1 MTTRTLPDN
10 LTLYY
15 GGHQPDEGR
24 MCVMEAVAWV
34 AGEPHSDT
42 PSCTNPVVASF
53 ARALNDRVDDDA
65 LRTQLLAPLIPE
77 LLGHPASNPEINRIL
92 AFKCADYAVRQV
104 APRALESAKLPDEAT
119 TLRALAPVTD
129 QTSAARA
136 ADAADAAAYAARAA
150 AYAAADAADAAR
162 AARAAARA
170 AAYAA
175 ADAAYA
181 ADAADAAADAA
192 DAARAAAKE
201 QEYEQAAAFL
211 KELCAVARMPVA
223 A

>member
-10 LTLYY
+10 LTLYS
-15 GGHQPDEGR
+15 GGHHPDEGR

-53 ARALNDRVDDDA
+53 ARTLNDRVDDDA

-104 APRALESAKLPDEAT
+104 APRALESAKLPDEAAK
-119 TLRALAPVTD
+119 LRALAPVTD
-129 QTSAARA
+129 Q
-136 ADAADAAAYAARAA
+136 AAAYAAR
-150 AYAAADAADAAR
+150 DAAR
-162 AARAAARA
+162 AAAN
-170 AAYAA
+170 
-175 ADAAYA
+175 
-181 ADAADAAADAA
+181 AADAA
-192 DAARAAAKE
+192 DAARAAANAARDAAYAAADADAAAKE
-201 QEYEQAAAFL
+201 QE
-211 KELCAVARMPVA
+211 
-223 A
+223 